1 MSITLTQRVNEIN
14 IDYVEQPKFLTIRYS
29 GSFIGQILG
38 NTKSN
43 ITSQEI
49 DIEFLDDIPEVFMIY
64 KGNVQI
70 IKILA
75 KNGDL
80 EPIKDT
86 SFVMVNDEVQMI
98 NAQWDSSTQKWEDY
112 YQSNKYHRPIKTMIE
127 YSENDVVKY
136 KNDNN
141 NELLYLPLRQQTM
154 LNKIRGNYG
163 FK

>member
-98 NAQWDSSTQKWEDY
+98 NAQWDSSTQKWED
-112 YQSNKYHRPIKTMIE
+112 
-127 YSENDVVKY
+127 
-136 KNDNN
+136 
-141 NELLYLPLRQQTM
+141 
-154 LNKIRGNYG
+154 
-163 FK
+163 